1 MIMHFEA
8 EKYIVETTLVLAGG
22 SYECTR
28 KLIPCWYELPKLKA
42 GELAGTLHLQHVR
55 CGKKNC
61 KCASGRR
68 QDAHQAW
75 YRLWRDEHGTQHKTY
90 VKRFELGAIRQA
102 IDRRQA
108 RVRHEQAERR
118 AHMKSGRIT
127 MAGTAQ
133 DLEKLLG
140 SIGLDREK
148 LADLL
153 SQMKTGHR

>member
-1 MIMHFEA
+1 MDFEA

-22 SYECTR
+22 SFECTR
-28 KLIPCWYELPKLKA
+28 KLIPCWYEFSKLKA

-61 KCASGRR
+61 KCASGR
-68 QDAHQAW
+68 QEDAHKAW
-75 YRLWRDEHGTQHKTY
+75 YRLWRDEHGSQHKRY
-90 VKRFELGAIRQA
+90 VKRSELGAIQQV
-102 IDRRQA
+102 IEGRQA
-108 RVRHEQAERR
+108 RVRREQAERR

-127 MAGTAQ
+127 MPGTAQ

-153 SQMKTGHR
+153 SQMKPGHD